1 MQDDQEQQKTTPN
14 EINDGD
20 EKADLIARA
29 MHKRDTVAQN
39 LDVVIEEARVGYTRV
54 RMQVTDYMLN
64 GHGTVHGG
72 YSFILADIAFGYACN
87 SHGQMAFAQ
96 SAQITYLSFGRPGEI
111 LTAVA
116 EERSQTN
123 RTGIFEAT
131 VFGDDGRVVAEFR
144 GMSRTVKGQVAV

>member
-72 YSFILADIAFGYACN
+72 
-87 SHGQMAFAQ
+87 
-96 SAQITYLSFGRPGEI
+96 
-111 LTAVA
+111 
-116 EERSQTN
+116 
-123 RTGIFEAT
+123 
-131 VFGDDGRVVAEFR
+131 
-144 GMSRTVKGQVAV
+144 